1 MAVQRGW
8 FRKRLV
14 LTTIVASVTIFSF
27 LTLSSCGDASSNSS
41 AAISSNKTGPI
52 DPAVV
57 KSLYSAK
64 CGICHGSDGAMK
76 YAGAKD
82 LSISTLP
89 RAEVIGQVTYGKGTM
104 PPMKGQLTDEQ
115 IEAVSDYC
123 ISLRVK

>member
-14 LTTIVASVTIFSF
+14 LTTVVASITIFSF
-27 LTLSSCGDASSNSS
+27 LILSSCGDASSNSS
-41 AAISSNKTGPI
+41 TAISSPHKDPI
-52 DPAVV
+52 DPTVV
-57 KSLYSAK
+57 KSLYNAK
-64 CGICHGSDGAMK
+64 CGICHGSDGAMN

-82 LSISTLP
+82 LSISALP
-89 RAEVIGQVTYGKGTM
+89 RSEVIGQVTYGKGTM